1 MGIFLAILTICTIIF
16 LLNQYISYS
25 NVIIKENV
33 EKLSLSQNINYA
45 IELKLETISFFNL
58 IYNIF
63 GLKFNELKNYYK
75 TLDKDFIAIEKSF
88 AEEFILFEKK
98 LKMKDHSFISTA
110 VHSTWLLK
118 TRIFY
123 HC

>member
-1 MGIFLAILTICTIIF
+1 MKIIRFLGIFLAILTICTIIF

-110 VHSTWLLK
+110 VHST
-118 TRIFY
+118 
-123 HC
+123 